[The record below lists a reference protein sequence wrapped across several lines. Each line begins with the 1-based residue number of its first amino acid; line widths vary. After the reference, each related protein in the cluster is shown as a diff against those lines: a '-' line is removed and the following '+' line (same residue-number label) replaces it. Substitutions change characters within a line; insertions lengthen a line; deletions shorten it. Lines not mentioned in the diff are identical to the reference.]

1 MVKACPATGN
11 LLKHDDLLQ
20 VLKDNAMPFDASQP
34 DLAIADAFI
43 GLDGVGL
50 IKIHRRWEND
60 DQFSDIEILD
70 LAALNAVEEKLEYL
84 NKMKV
89 KFAGD

>member
-1 MVKACPATGN
+1 
-11 LLKHDDLLQ
+11 
-20 VLKDNAMPFDASQP
+20 MPFDASQS
-34 DLAIADAFI
+34 DLAIANAFI
-43 GLDGVGL
+43 GLDGAGL

-84 NKMKV
+84 DKMKV
-89 KFAGD
+89 KFVGD